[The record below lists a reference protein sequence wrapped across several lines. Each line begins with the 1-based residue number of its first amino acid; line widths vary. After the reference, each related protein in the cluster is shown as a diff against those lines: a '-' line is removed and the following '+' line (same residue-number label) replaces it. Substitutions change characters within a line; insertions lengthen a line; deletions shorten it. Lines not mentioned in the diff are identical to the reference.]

1 MLEEKQQLF
10 EILKHSLWEDK
21 EQTAGIPALI
31 RKELRAQ
38 AVEGLTANMYP
49 NQDDLRYLHAAQFIL
64 MDQAQNE
71 AIMQLKNVHI
81 PVVVIKGT
89 AAGMYYPQPQLR
101 SYGDIDLLVQP
112 EHYYEAV
119 KVLCTGGWIKN
130 EEIGHYHTAF
140 KKNNQLIE
148 LHQCP
153 PGLDDVKEGAF
164 IRRFLLSG
172 FSDIQ
177 QGTINQLECSFPMLP
192 WQQNGLELIW
202 HFREHLY
209 NGIGLRHVIDWMMF
223 VHCQLDD
230 QAFVAYKPVLEQAGL
245 LLMAKTVT
253 RMCQIY
259 LGLEET
265 ITWCEDVDK
274 SLCADL
280 MAFILE
286 QGNFGHKRKDDKI
299 SKVLSK
305 YHTPL
310 SFLKGMQRR
319 GLYSWDA
326 VQKHRVLRPFA
337 WLYVVVQGMKT
348 FLSGSERNKLFEGL
362 TASRNRR
369 VLFDQLYGKKHRFQG
384 K

>member
-1 MLEEKQQLF
+1 MIEESKQLF
-10 EILKHSLWEDK
+10 EILKCSLWGNEK
-21 EQTAGIPALI
+21 QTADIPMAI
-31 RKELRAQ
+31 RKELDAQ

-49 NQDDLRYLHAAQFIL
+49 NQEDLRYLHAAQFIL

-71 AIMQLKNVHI
+71 AIMQLQNVHI

-177 QGTINQLECSFPMLP
+177 QGTINQLECSFPILP
-192 WQQNGLELIW
+192 WQQNGIELIW

-209 NGIGLRHVIDWMMF
+209 NGIGLRHAIDWMMF
-223 VHCQLDD
+223 VHCCLDD
-230 QAFVAYKPVLEQAGL
+230 RAFSEYKSVLERAGL
-245 LLMAKTVT
+245 LVIAKTVA
-253 RMCQIY
+253 RMCQLY
-259 LGLEET
+259 LGLDES
-265 ITWCEDVDK
+265 ITWCMDVNE
-274 SLCADL
+274 SLCTDL
-280 MAFILE
+280 MEFILN
-286 QGNFGHKRKDDKI
+286 QGNFGNKRTDDKVT
-299 SKVLSK
+299 KVLSR

-310 SFLKGMQRR
+310 SFLKGMQKR
-319 GLYSWDA
+319 GIYSWDLA
-326 VQKHRVLRPFA
+326 KKYRILRPMA
-337 WLYVVVQGMKT
+337 WLYAAVQGVKT
-348 FLSGSERNKLFEGL
+348 LYAPSERKRIAERKAEIRKRRALF
-362 TASRNRR
+362 S
-369 VLFDQLYGKKHRFQG
+369 QLYGGR
-384 K
+384 